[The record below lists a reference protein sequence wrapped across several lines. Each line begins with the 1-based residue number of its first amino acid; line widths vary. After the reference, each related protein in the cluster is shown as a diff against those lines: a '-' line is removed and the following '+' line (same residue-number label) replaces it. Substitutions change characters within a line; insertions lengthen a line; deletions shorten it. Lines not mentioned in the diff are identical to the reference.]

1 MDLSAVKG
9 KKITAEERKCQREG
23 GLCMY
28 CGDTRHFAAAC
39 PRKLK
44 AASGQVEVNPFKENQ
59 GKDQEDK
66 GKEVESG
73 KV

>member
-1 MDLSAVKG
+1 
-9 KKITAEERKCQREG
+9 
-23 GLCMY
+23 MY
-28 CGDTRHFAAAC
+28 CADSRHFAAAC

-44 AASGQVEVNPFKENQ
+44 AASGQVEVNPFKENK
-59 GKDQEDK
+59 GKDKENK

>member
-1 MDLSAVKG
+1 
-9 KKITAEERKCQREG
+9 
-23 GLCMY
+23 MY
-28 CGDTRHFAAAC
+28 YGDSRHFAAAC

-44 AASGQVEVNPFKENQ
+44 AVSEQIEVNLFREDQ
-59 GKDQEDK
+59 GKDKEDT